1 MSFADQILQFI
12 THLDFPVALPKDFEV
27 MNPYKNKEVLRVSEA
42 FYRKFYSDEEKR
54 WMIIGINPGRFGAG
68 VTGVPFSDPIRLQK
82 ECDIENDWPKKQELS
97 SVFVY
102 DVIHAFGGLH
112 EFYQKFYITAVSPL
126 GFTRHGKN
134 VNYYDDK
141 ELQKDIKPFV
151 IECMKRQLEFGIH
164 RNAAFCLGD
173 GKNYQYVS
181 KLNAEM
187 NFFETIIP
195 LSHPRFILQYRL
207 KKKNEY
213 IKAYLEQFHRYLD

>member
-1 MSFADQILQFI
+1 MSFADQILKFI
-12 THLDFPVALPKDFEV
+12 TNLDFPVALPKDFEV

-82 ECDIENDWPKKQELS
+82 ECGIENDWPKKQELS

-126 GFTRHGKN
+126 GFTRDGKN

-151 IECMKRQLEFGIH
+151 VECMKRQLEFGIH

-187 NFFETIIP
+187 NFFETVIP
-195 LSHPRFILQYRL
+195 LSHPRFVMQYRV
-207 KKKNEY
+207 KKKDEY
-213 IKAYLEQFHRYLD
+213 IKTYLEQFHRYLD